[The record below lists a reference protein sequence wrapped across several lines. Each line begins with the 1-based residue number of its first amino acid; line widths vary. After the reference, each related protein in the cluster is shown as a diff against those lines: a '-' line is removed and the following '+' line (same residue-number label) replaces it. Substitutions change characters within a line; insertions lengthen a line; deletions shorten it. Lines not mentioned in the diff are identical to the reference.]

1 MTQLL
6 DPGGTRASDT
16 FRRFQELT
24 VRGFLV
30 ARSRLVADSVVAAVA
45 LMEPSQVRGG
55 GGGGAMGCCFGVVG
69 AGVCSCG
76 VCWRDTWQQPPHNQI
91 RQYLRCLPIP
101 THPHTHTRSLM
112 QLPCFGY
119 GKPVESLR
127 ARFKPE
133 LSDAA
138 AAAAML
144 GMIRGAYDKW
154 TTGGYDV
161 IQYWQNAIPK

>member
-1 MTQLL
+1 M
-6 DPGGTRASDT
+6 R
-16 FRRFQELT
+16 
-24 VRGFLV
+24 
-30 ARSRLVADSVVAAVA
+30 
-45 LMEPSQVRGG
+45 
-55 GGGGAMGCCFGVVG
+55 VVG
-69 AGVCSCG
+69 AGVCDAVAECG
-76 VCWRDTWQQPPHNQI
+76 GLAWHPWQRHATASTASS
-91 RQYLRCLPIP
+91 LHP
-101 THPHTHTRSLM
+101 THPRARTPTSRV